1 MKVVFPMKKMSITND
16 LWIVLLG
23 SVLEKYSFDTLFLLI
38 LVIYL
43 MEKTS
48 CTKGRKRKCNS
59 KKRKLKK

>member
-1 MKVVFPMKKMSITND
+1 MKKMSITND

-48 CTKGRKRKCNS
+48 CTKGRKRKYAS
-59 KKRKLKK
+59 KKRKLKSRDRSL